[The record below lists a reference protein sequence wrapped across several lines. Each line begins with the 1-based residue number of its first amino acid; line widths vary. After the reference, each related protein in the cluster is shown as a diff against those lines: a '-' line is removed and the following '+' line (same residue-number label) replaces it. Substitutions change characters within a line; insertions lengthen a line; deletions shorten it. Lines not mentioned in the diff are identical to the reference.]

1 MKMDLKL
8 LCKELSQAK
17 AEEAVS
23 TRDCNSYLLDHV
35 LRPLM
40 RDETLLLKNID
51 FSQFDAE
58 DIHTL
63 NGYYQSLEMQGQ
75 RLMGLVGTVAAI
87 EPVAHKAR
95 QFC

>member
-1 MKMDLKL
+1 MKMNLKL

-17 AEEAVS
+17 EEEAVS
-23 TRDCNSYLLDHV
+23 AQDCNSYLLDRV

-63 NGYYQSLEMQGQ
+63 NGYYQSLEMQGR

-87 EPVAHKAR
+87 EPAARKVR

>member
-1 MKMDLKL
+1 MKMDLKNLCGL
-8 LCKELSQAK
+8 LASAG
-17 AEEAVS
+17 EEESVS
-23 TRDCNSYLLDHV
+23 SRDCNPYLLEEV

-40 RDETLLLKNID
+40 RDETVLLKDID

-63 NGYYQSLEMQGQ
+63 NGYYQSLEMQG
-75 RLMGLVGTVAAI
+75 RKLMGLVGTVAAI
-87 EPVAHKAR
+87 EPAACKAR

>member
-17 AEEAVS
+17 EEEAVS
-23 TRDCNSYLLDHV
+23 ARDCNSYLLDHV
-35 LRPLM
+35 LHPLM
-40 RDETLLLKNID
+40 REETLLLKNID

-63 NGYYQSLEMQGQ
+63 QSYYESLMMQGR
-75 RLMGLVGTVAAI
+75 RLMGLVGTVAAF
-87 EPVAHKAR
+87 EPAARKVR

>member
-1 MKMDLKL
+1 MKMDLKNLCGL
-8 LCKELSQAK
+8 LASAG
-17 AEEAVS
+17 EEESVS
-23 TRDCNSYLLDHV
+23 SKDCNPYLLEKV

-40 RDETLLLKNID
+40 RAEAVLLKDID

-63 NGYYQSLEMQGQ
+63 KSYYYSLEMQGQ

-87 EPVAHKAR
+87 EPAARKVR

>member
-8 LCKELSQAK
+8 LCKGLSQAK
-17 AEEAVS
+17 EEEAVS
-23 TRDCNSYLLDHV
+23 AQDCNSYLLDRV

-63 NGYYQSLEMQGQ
+63 QGYYESLEMQGQ

-87 EPVAHKAR
+87 EPAARKVR

>member
-1 MKMDLKL
+1 MKMDLKN
-8 LCKELSQAK
+8 LCGRLASAD
-17 AEEAVS
+17 EEESVS
-23 TRDCNSYLLDHV
+23 SKDCNPYLLEKV

-40 RDETLLLKNID
+40 RDETVLLKDID

-87 EPVAHKAR
+87 EPAARKVR